1 MEGHEKDELIVKD
14 RWDEIYRK
22 RDVFPDVDENIP
34 GIIKLFEERG
44 MKRILDLGC
53 GAGRHTVYLA
63 ERGFEVYGIDIAGE
77 GVKKAEILLK
87 EKGLHAKVRV
97 GSISKLP
104 YEDHFFD
111 GVISVRVIHHGR
123 IDAVRKTIEE
133 IERVLKPGGLV
144 FVAVRKRVKKSE
156 RRPFKEVGPRTYVP
170 IDGGEKDIVHYLFTK
185 ELLGKEFKHFRILR
199 LWVDKSKYYCLLGEL
214 KVTAK

>member
-63 ERGFEVYGIDIAGE
+63 EREFEVYGIDIAEE
-77 GVKKAEILLK
+77 GVKKAETLLK
-87 EKGLHAKVRV
+87 EKGLHANVRV
-97 GSISKLP
+97 GSVSKLP
-104 YEDHFFD
+104 YEDNFFD
-111 GVISVRVIHHGR
+111 GIISVRVIHHGR

-133 IERVLKPGGLV
+133 IERVLKPGGFV
-144 FVAVRKRVKKSE
+144 FVAVRKKVKKSE
-156 RRPFKEVGPRTYVP
+156 RRPFREVAPRTYVP
-170 IDGGEKDIVHYLFTK
+170 IEGREKDIVHYLFTK
-185 ELLGKEFKHFRILR
+185 ELLRKEFKHFRIHG
-199 LWVDKSKYYCLLGEL
+199 LWVDSSKYYCLLGEL
-214 KVTAK
+214 KAT